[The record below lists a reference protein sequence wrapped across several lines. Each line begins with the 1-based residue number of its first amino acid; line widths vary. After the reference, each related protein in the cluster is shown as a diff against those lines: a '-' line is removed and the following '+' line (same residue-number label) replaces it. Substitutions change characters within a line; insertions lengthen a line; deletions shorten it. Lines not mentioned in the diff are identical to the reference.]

1 MKISTRKTLWGLTFV
16 APLMLGCLAFYA
28 IPFAIV
34 ARNAS
39 SWGAGYMQREVGF
52 QNFRDILENELFRL
66 AFVNTGRFLLV
77 GLPLL
82 LVIAFSIAIL
92 LKSFVSRF
100 HGLRSVLLLPYTMP
114 VVGTV
119 MLLDVLF
126 AEHGMLNRSLAFL
139 GLPVQNWL
147 QSDRAFW
154 TVVCL
159 FLWKSTGYGV
169 VLLLSGLN
177 AISDEQYDA
186 SRLDGAAAGQQFAY
200 ITMPQMWYSLYFT
213 LVFSLLNAF
222 QCFRDI
228 FLVGGAHPHESI
240 YMLQHFINNAFCN
253 LNYPK
258 LAVASILLF
267 LVMTVI
273 FALCF
278 RWVLKKEAFRE

>member
-1 MKISTRKTLWGLTFV
+1 MKISTRKTLWGLTLV
-16 APLMLGCLAFYA
+16 APIMLGCLAFYA

-34 ARNAS
+34 TRNAS
-39 SWGAGYMQREVGF
+39 SWGTGYMRKEVGI
-52 QNFRDILENELFRL
+52 QNFQDILENELFCL
-66 AFVNTGRFLLV
+66 AFENTTRFLLM

-82 LVIAFSIAIL
+82 LVIAFFIAIL
-92 LKSFVSRF
+92 LKSYVSKF
-100 HGLRSVLLLPYTMP
+100 QGLRSVLLLPYTMP

-119 MLLDVLF
+119 MMLDVLF
-126 AEHGMLNRSLAFL
+126 AEYGLLNQSLSIL
-139 GLPVQNWL
+139 GLPVRSWL
-147 QSDRAFW
+147 QSGNAFW
-154 TVVCL
+154 TVLFL

-169 VLLLSGLN
+169 ILLLSGLN
-177 AISDEQYDA
+177 AISEEQYDA
-186 SRLDGAAAGQQFAY
+186 SRLDGATARQQFEY

-213 LVFSLLNAF
+213 TVFSLLNAF
-222 QCFRDI
+222 KCFRDI
-228 FLVGGAHPHESI
+228 LLVGGAHPHESI

-267 LVMTVI
+267 LVMTVV